1 VKALSIDKPLDGN
14 LKPVKDLDGTMS
26 ALELSTGKVRVK
38 DLDVLGDIKV
48 NGSSI
53 VAGVTNMTIAGE
65 ILGYRMIGE
74 SGGHVSYTLTTSM
87 AVPDAA
93 MTTRF
98 IAPTGGAVEVMV
110 QVLLD
115 SNQGRFVTFGL
126 SDNATYNSLGDTYE
140 QATALVDES
149 DQYVHQHYWTIT
161 GLTAGATYNYWFGAK
176 SNGGYIKWGGT
187 STGRYCDFIM
197 KVTALP
203 APIADFVVYG

>member
-1 VKALSIDKPLDGN
+1 MKALSIDKPLDKH

-48 NGSSI
+48 GGSSL
-53 VAGVTNMTIAGE
+53 VTGATNIAGE

-74 SGGHVSYTLTTSM
+74 SGSEVSYTLTTSM
-87 AVPDAA
+87 TVPDAA

-98 IAPTGGAVEVMV
+98 IAPIGGAVEVMV
-110 QVLLD
+110 QVFLD
-115 SNQGRFVTFGL
+115 SNMGRIVTFGL
-126 SDNATYNSLGDTYE
+126 SDNATFNSLGNTYE
-140 QATALVDES
+140 QLTGMVDET
-149 DQYVHQHYWTIT
+149 DNYVHQHYWTIT
-161 GLTAGATYNYWFGAK
+161 GLTAGATYNYWLGAK
-176 SNGGYIKWGGT
+176 SNGGYIRWGGT
-187 STGRYCDFIM
+187 SAGKYCDFIM